1 MSCGECDKCRAL
13 GYKFCIKCGQS
24 FAEEA
29 NVPEHHIAEEPK
41 PFFDLLVVPAI
52 IVTIIALIIDAA
64 FIVIDFPLTFEWLFN
79 RTDYIVLYPFDFIRL
94 MVKGQALQAYWFVIA
109 VALISAALVFI
120 YDSRDAFRPKEPNY
134 RDRWTA
140 TPLFW
145 LSLLLGSTMLI
156 EIVLSLILSAMGSP
170 IVIPSALVDLP
181 LEKALFLFSEAAFWE
196 EICFRLFIFGV
207 PMMMIAAIARQKDF
221 YKYPLGGFGVT
232 RIGVIMMIIS
242 AIIFAYAHVDG
253 WGFSKM
259 FTVIIGGL
267 VFGYLFMRFGIHV
280 SMMAHM
286 ITDFSGVLMA
296 GMDDFTSALLILSIL
311 VTGFICIVPLLIHT
325 VKGVGNLKTMR
336 WIGKPVPAAEA
347 AAPEFA
353 DDITEECYDDDLQA
367 EPEEVERIQSA
378 DAQDDSQGPRMD

>member
-1 MSCGECDKCRAL
+1 M
-13 GYKFCIKCGQS
+13 
-24 FAEEA
+24 
-29 NVPEHHIAEEPK
+29 
-41 PFFDLLVVPAI
+41 
-52 IVTIIALIIDAA
+52 
-64 FIVIDFPLTFEWLFN
+64 
-79 RTDYIVLYPFDFIRL
+79 
-94 MVKGQALQAYWFVIA
+94 MV
-109 VALISAALVFI
+109 
-120 YDSRDAFRPKEPNY
+120 
-134 RDRWTA
+134 
-140 TPLFW
+140 
-145 LSLLLGSTMLI
+145 
-156 EIVLSLILSAMGSP
+156 
-170 IVIPSALVDLP
+170 
-181 LEKALFLFSEAAFWE
+181 
-196 EICFRLFIFGV
+196 
-207 PMMMIAAIARQKDF
+207 IAAIARQKDF

-311 VTGFICIVPLLIHT
+311 VTGFICIAPLLIHT